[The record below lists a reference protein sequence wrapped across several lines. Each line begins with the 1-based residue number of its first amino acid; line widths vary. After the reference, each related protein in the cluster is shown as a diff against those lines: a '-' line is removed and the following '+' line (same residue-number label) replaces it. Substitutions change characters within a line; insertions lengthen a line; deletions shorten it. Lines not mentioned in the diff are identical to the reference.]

1 MLLRSSSLVLA
12 TAGALVLSSCGDS
25 GVTSTSASQAD
36 DAVSAVVGFY
46 PYEFVTERVGGPDV
60 DVTNLTEPG
69 GEPHDL
75 ELTPRQV
82 GAVGEADLVVFSA
95 GFQPA
100 VDEAVEQQADD
111 RALDVLSVVEAGDA
125 EGHGEQHG
133 DEPHAE
139 AASADEVHAEHAGGD
154 PHVWLDPALLGEV
167 ATAVADRLAEV
178 DPDGASGYASRA
190 EELVGELATLDDDLR
205 AGLATCERREV
216 VTSHDA
222 FGHLADAYDLEQ
234 VPIAGLS
241 PDDEASP
248 RRLREVAAQA
258 EAAGVTTIFFEE
270 LVSPKVAES
279 LAREVG
285 ASAEVLSTLEGPPE
299 TGDYLTAM
307 RENLERLR
315 RALGCS

>member
-1 MLLRSSSLVLA
+1 MPALRCSLVLA
-12 TAGALVLSSCGDS
+12 TTAALALSGCGS
-25 GVTSTSASQAD
+25 SAVTSATAGEQDA
-36 DAVSAVVGFY
+36 AVSAVVGFY
-46 PYEFVTERVGGPDV
+46 PYEFVTARVGGDAV

-82 GAVGEADLVVFSA
+82 GAVGEADLVVYSA

-111 RALDVLSVVEAGDA
+111 RALDVLTVVELR
-125 EGHGEQHG
+125 EGGAHA
-133 DEPHAE
+133 DEAHADEDHADEAHEDEAHAE
-139 AASADEVHAEHAGGD
+139 GD
-154 PHVWLDPALLGEV
+154 PHVWLDPVRLGEI
-167 ATAVADRLAEV
+167 AGAVADRLTEL
-178 DPDGASGYASRA
+178 DPDGADGYRSRA
-190 EELVGELATLDDDLR
+190 QALQAELGTLDDELR
-205 AGLATCERREV
+205 AGLATCERRQV

-222 FGHLADAYDLEQ
+222 FGYLAEAYDLEQ
-234 VPIAGLS
+234 VAIAGLS

-248 RRLREVAAQA
+248 QRMKEVAAQA
-258 EAAGVTTIFFEE
+258 EAAGVTTVFFEE

-285 ASAEVLSTLEGPPE
+285 AQAEVLSPLEGPPDS
-299 TGDYLTAM
+299 GDYLTAM

-315 RALGCS
+315 TALGCT